1 MYDICGKGTTKKYNA
16 QTKNRKKTVR
26 RDRTDGD
33 GESRTENRGM
43 IISMLPIKDA

>member
-1 MYDICGKGTTKKYNA
+1 VAKVL
-16 QTKNRKKTVR
+16 QKNIMRKQKTGKKTVR

-43 IISMLPIKDA
+43 IISMLPIKDD

>member
-1 MYDICGKGTTKKYNA
+1 MRKQKTGKI
-16 QTKNRKKTVR
+16 TVR

-33 GESRTENRGM
+33 GESRTENRGV